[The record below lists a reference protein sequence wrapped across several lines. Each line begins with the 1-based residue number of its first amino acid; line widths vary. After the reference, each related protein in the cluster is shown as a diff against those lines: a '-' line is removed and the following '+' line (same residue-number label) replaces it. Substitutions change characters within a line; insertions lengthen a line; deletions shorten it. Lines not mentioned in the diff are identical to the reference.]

1 MSKQYSERRP
11 SRAEWLDHALQD
23 KRTTPKEYDLYGWRM
38 MEVFSFAASHA
49 IVATYHDCARLGCSL
64 EEAYVDMAEIIL
76 NYATEASM
84 GDGANSVD
92 REYSIACKRKYWYRN
107 DYHNKPEHIKAI
119 TRKRAIK

>member
-1 MSKQYSERRP
+1 
-11 SRAEWLDHALQD
+11 
-23 KRTTPKEYDLYGWRM
+23 

-49 IVATYHDCARLGCSL
+49 IVATYLDCARLGCSL
-64 EEAYVDMAEIIL
+64 EDAYVDMAEIIL